1 MQFLTSFFSAFLLVA
16 QCEAARV
23 NRTRVSQSIMSKT
36 ATAVTASQTA
46 AILNATVLDCFV
58 TLPANPLTAAGLSTP
73 FLLKAPCS
81 QSVGTQ
87 QAFAEAAIFDP
98 ATGAISIYHPLIIDA
113 GTQPAAAPVVPTLPA
128 GAAVGLWFGFNG
140 GTLQL
145 LDTNGADANASPTL
159 KGANCINGLPGTQGD
174 VFGQVSWCNAQQWFT
189 AANAGI
195 ASGKTVI
202 PDLGVDKLGN
212 ACPTSRSFEITDA
225 CPSDNVPTQYLL
237 LPSGQLAQDTA
248 ANRAANPGATVIN
261 NASDEALLTNILDPI
276 IGCTPYTAP
285 SVDNPGTN
293 VPALALS
300 ELQASAKQAAPI
312 GLVPLNDPDC
322 LLTSSGTVSTAK
334 TNAYRLGVNQ
344 PIVNTTATGALVPYC
359 QDMVSVAP
367 AFLKG
372 FQTAFSN
379 TASPDLGVGNNLF
392 TFLSNR
398 YLMSLTQLTCPPS
411 AIPFQPVVCTL
422 DGNGAATTCTITLT
436 NGTTAA
442 TSAKAVSTL
451 ATSKASTSL
460 KASSVATSVKVS
472 SVTSSVKATSALTSV
487 KATSVIASSVKAS
500 TTLTTSLKAGSTSAV
515 TKALSTTTNAKA
527 VSTTALTTA
536 LATSSKAVTTSRA
549 HTRTIIVEIIT
560 FFIFLPALGSPPPGV
575 TSNSS
580 VAGFIVE
587 EEIFIDL
594 PRAAAAACTKQFN
607 ACAALAGS
615 AFSGT
620 DCLNQMQACQG
631 VATSASTTAA
641 APATLT
647 PTVTVPASGTGTVS
661 VADLMQAVQST
672 DACAPVTVTATPT
685 ASVGTVV
692 PRGLPG
698 HLKAHQKFRYL

>member
-1 MQFLTSFFSAFLLVA
+1 MHISKTFSALFLLAA

-23 NRTRVSQSIMSKT
+23 NRTQISKSIMSKT

-81 QSVGTQ
+81 QSVATQ
-87 QAFAEAAIFDP
+87 QAFAEAAIYDP

-113 GTQPAAAPVVPTLPA
+113 GTQPAAAPIVPTLPT
-128 GAAVGLWFGFNG
+128 GAVVSLWFGFNG

-145 LDTNGADANASPTL
+145 LDTNGADSNTSPTL
-159 KGANCINGLPGTQGD
+159 MGANCVNGLPGTQGD
-174 VFGQVSWCNAQQWFT
+174 VFGQVSWCNAQQWFA
-189 AANAGI
+189 AANAGV

-202 PDLGVDKLGN
+202 PALGVDKLGN

-237 LPSGQLAQDTA
+237 LANGQLAQDTA
-248 ANRAANPGATVIN
+248 ANRAANPDATVIN

-285 SVDNPGTN
+285 SLDNPGTN

-300 ELQASAKQAAPI
+300 ELQASARQAAPI

-322 LLTSSGTVSTAK
+322 LLTSTPGT
-334 TNAYRLGVNQ
+334 
-344 PIVNTTATGALVPYC
+344 LVPYC

-372 FQTAFSN
+372 FQTAFTN
-379 TASPDLGVGNNLF
+379 TASPDTCVGSNLF
-392 TFLSNR
+392 TFLANR
-398 YLMSLTQLTCPPS
+398 YLMSLTQLTCPSS

-422 DGNGAATTCTITLT
+422 DGNGAATACTITLT

-442 TSAKAVSTL
+442 TSAKVVSTV

-460 KASSVATSVKVS
+460 KASVA
-472 SVTSSVKATSALTSV
+472 SSVKATSALTSV
-487 KATSVIASSVKAS
+487 KASSVVASAVTSVKATSVIASSNKAS
-500 TTLTTSLKAGSTSAV
+500 TTLATSVKAGSTSAL
-515 TKALSTTTNAKA
+515 TKAISTTNAK
-527 VSTTALTTA
+527 VLSTTALTSA
-536 LATSSKAVTTSRA
+536 LATTPTKAATTSLA
-549 HTRTIIVEIIT
+549 NTQTIIVEIIT
-560 FFIFLPALGSPPPGV
+560 FFVFLPALGSPPPGV
-575 TSNSS
+575 TSNSGA
-580 VAGFIVE
+580 AGFIVE
-587 EEIFIDL
+587 EEVFIDL
-594 PRAAAAACTKQFN
+594 PGAAAAACTKQFN

-620 DCLNQMQACQG
+620 DCLAQLTACQG

-641 APATLT
+641 APATLS
-647 PTVTVPASGTGTVS
+647 PTVTIPASGTGTVS
-661 VADLMQAVQST
+661 VAGAVKST
-672 DACAPVTVTATPT
+672 DACAPVTVTVTPT
-685 ASVGTVV
+685 ASAGLWF
-692 PRGLPG
+692 RGG
-698 HLKAHQKFRYL
+698 CRDI